1 MIYDRLWDRDEQYD
15 EIQNVIYY
23 GFEKL
28 LDLYLKRGESIEELE
43 KVIEALTQEQA
54 QKIRHPGFS
63 RKDQLIEELKA
74 ELSESHKKNTETN
87 DKLNTAYGFGL
98 MI

>member
-54 QKIRHPGFS
+54 K
-63 RKDQLIEELKA
+63 
-74 ELSESHKKNTETN
+74 
-87 DKLNTAYGFGL
+87 
-98 MI
+98 